1 MELWTS
7 NSGTSLATLDER
19 VTTSVAL
26 PINPSF
32 TPTIQIISGSLPRGL
47 RIEGYNLKGTPFEVQ
62 RSTVSEFVIRA
73 TLDGIIQDR
82 TFTITVEGS
91 DEPVWI
97 TNPDLLPIGPN
108 NSFFILDSE
117 PLDFQLQAIDP
128 DVSAGDNILYTLK
141 DKDGVL
147 PPGIQ
152 LTEDG
157 RLVGIVEPILALD
170 KRSGNGYYDTVNYA
184 ATPYDFGILSA
195 NGFDSFYYDS
205 TFYDYADI
213 TQSPK
218 KLNRYFQFT
227 VIASDGDTSVE
238 RTFRIFVVGDDFLRS
253 DNTVLKVANGLFTS
267 DNTYVRTPIWITP
280 ANLGTRRAN
289 NYITV
294 FLDTIDP
301 PTLTGTTVYSLRTL
315 NPDGSDSL
323 LPTGLELDQTNGEL
337 AGTIPYQPAITKDY
351 KFTIRAQ
358 RFSIDSNL
366 AFITGTFYQ
375 DTLAGTRSFRIV
387 KMPTDLSDGVD
398 DLRDLVGRSLSINS
412 TSYVVESVQAT
423 NPDYDIIT
431 LTEPLRAKFDVI
443 VADAATTGDSSVYV
457 NRLVQRQREQLIK
470 RFINLADG
478 EANQIQSIVPYV
490 EWQIRTFSGDDNIEI
505 NFQELTVLDEPTD
518 AVKYADFE
526 SLPTLREQVEAI
538 FSKQL
543 NFPVEV
549 TTDSESNFI
558 FKAPSTL
565 LTRANKIK
573 SIFVT
578 KDSSSD
584 IEHVLLNDSKD
595 RIFFDVALQRNL
607 GLGRNIGIALYYND
621 GFIEEIIVSDDS
633 ELNSPFR
640 DKTFTMK
647 VIGEVDSTITWNTDS
662 DLGQLT
668 PNFVSTLSLSATTT
682 VLDSNLL
689 YKKISGRLPPGLHLS
704 YDGEIIGKVRQFPDG
719 SLPGLTSFD
728 GGDFVFDNN
737 STTMDRD
744 YYFTVQA
751 SDRYGISATEKEF
764 VVHISD
770 PKDQLYSN
778 IKFSP
783 MMKQN
788 DRLSFR
794 NFISNPDVFPSELI
808 YRPNDPEF
816 GIQKQINILAYA
828 GIETKFVNEF
838 VAAVSQNHK
847 RKRLFMGDVKTA
859 VAKQPGTNEIVY
871 EVVYIEVNDPLNANN
886 GITRNSILTKN
897 TNSITVDS
905 IQYETK
911 EDQFKTD
918 AGVPTLAIE
927 GVEIV
932 DERFFF
938 KTRDGNNVT
947 LLPGAAGVLTRDGLI
962 IDVVK
967 ESDSAPFKFR
977 PNGDTIKTDNT
988 AVKVSNPNDG
998 VKYISNIDNM
1008 RQRISDLG
1016 VTERDFLPLWMR
1028 TTQEGGIQEIGYTLA
1043 IPLCYCK
1050 PNASNDIALN
1060 IKNSGYDFKM
1070 LNLEID
1076 RYIIDSTKGN
1086 SSDQYIAFANYAY
1099 NI

>member
-7 NSGTSLATLDER
+7 ISGTSLAALDER
-19 VTTSVAL
+19 ITTSVPL

-32 TPTIQIISGSLPRGL
+32 APTIQLISGGLPRGL
-47 RIEGYNLKGTPFEVQ
+47 RIEDYNIKGTPFEVQ
-62 RSTVSEFVIRA
+62 RSTTSQFVLRA
-73 TLDGIIQDR
+73 TLDGVIQDR

-108 NSFFILDSE
+108 NTFFILDSE

-141 DKDGVL
+141 DRDGVL
-147 PPGIQ
+147 PPGIS

-170 KRSGNGYYDTVNYA
+170 KRSGNGYYDTINYA
-184 ATPYDFGILSA
+184 TTPYDFGILSA

-280 ANLGTRRAN
+280 TNLGTRRAN

-323 LPTGLELDQTNGEL
+323 LPPGLELDQTNGEL

-358 RFSIDSNL
+358 RFAIDSNL

-375 DTLAGTRSFRIV
+375 DTLSGTRSFKIV
-387 KMPTDLSDGVD
+387 KMSRDLSDGVD

-412 TSYVVESVQAT
+412 TSYTVESVIGT
-423 NPDYDIIT
+423 NPDYDVIT
-431 LTEPLRAKFDVI
+431 LTEPLRAKFNVI
-443 VADAATTGDSSVYV
+443 VAEPAINGDNSVYI
-457 NRLVQRQREQLIK
+457 NRLVQSQREQLIK
-470 RFINLADG
+470 RYLNFAEN
-478 EANQIQSIVPYV
+478 ESNQIQSIVPYT
-490 EWQIRTFSGDDNIEI
+490 ECQIRTFSGNDNIEI
-505 NFQELTVLDEPTD
+505 DFSKLTILDDPTD

-549 TTDSESNFI
+549 INDSESNFI

-565 LTRANKIK
+565 LTRINKIK

-584 IEHVLLNDSKD
+584 IEHIIVNDNKD
-595 RIFFDVALQRNL
+595 RIFFDVALQRGL

-621 GFIEEIIVSDDS
+621 GFIEEIVVSDES
-633 ELNSPFR
+633 ELNSPFK

-647 VIGEVDSTITWNTDS
+647 IIGEVDSTITWNTPS

-689 YKKISGRLPPGLHLS
+689 YTLLEGRLPPGLHLS

-719 SLPGLTSFD
+719 NLIGLTSFD
-728 GGDFVFDNN
+728 SGETTFDNG
-737 STTMDRD
+737 STTIDRD
-744 YYFTVQA
+744 YYFTAQA
-751 SDRYGISATEKEF
+751 RDRYGISATERQF
-764 VVHISD
+764 VIRISD

-778 IKFSP
+778 ITFKP
-783 MMKQN
+783 MMKQT

-794 NFISNPDVFPSELI
+794 NFISNPDIFPTELI

-847 RKRLFMGDVKTA
+847 RKRLFMGDIKTA
-859 VAKQPGTNEIVY
+859 IAKQPGTNDIVYEIVY
-871 EVVYIEVNDPLNANN
+871 IELNDPLNSRTGA
-886 GITRNSILTKN
+886 TRNAILTKN

-911 EDQFKTD
+911 DDQFKTD
-918 AGVPTLAIE
+918 SGVPKLEIE
-927 GVEIV
+927 GVELK
-932 DERFFF
+932 DERIFF
-938 KTRDGNNVT
+938 KTRDNT
-947 LLPGAAGVLTRDGLI
+947 EITILPGSSGVLSRDGLI
-962 IDVVK
+962 IDVVT

-988 AVKVSNPNDG
+988 SVKISNPNDG
-998 VKYISNIDNM
+998 IKYISNIDNM
-1008 RQRISDLG
+1008 RQRIRDLG
-1016 VTERDFLPLWMR
+1016 ITERDFLPLWMR
-1028 TTQEGGIQEIGYTLA
+1028 TTQQGGIQEIGYTLA

-1050 PNASNDIALN
+1050 PNTSNDIALN

-1076 RYIIDSTKGN
+1076 RYVIDSTKGI
-1086 SSDQYIAFANYAY
+1086 SGEQYIAFGNYAY